1 MPISSCLII
10 TLHTYC
16 LITLLLSPKLTSIHI
31 KRSTDLDRTL
41 MTAQMVLSGLY
52 PPKDHQLW
60 NPDLKWQPAAV
71 HTIDVNN
78 DLLFNFAPCPR
89 ADQMNSIYMATNR
102 TWLDLKA
109 SKREL
114 MKRINAGIGNGSA
127 MEYGPEIEG
136 IFFRWLITGF
146 FSGTYA
152 GKIDK
157 LINPRISP
165 PFTTQIKFVFN
176 NFFLL

>member
-1 MPISSCLII
+1 
-10 TLHTYC
+10 
-16 LITLLLSPKLTSIHI
+16 
-31 KRSTDLDRTL
+31 
-41 MTAQMVLSGLY
+41 MVLSGLY

-136 IFFRWLITGF
+136 IFFR
-146 FSGTYA
+146 
-152 GKIDK
+152 
-157 LINPRISP
+157 
-165 PFTTQIKFVFN
+165 
-176 NFFLL
+176 